1 MIELKEAMHYVTD
14 KIDVLSLK
22 IKEYIS
28 TDNMVPNRGGIIDCE
43 SLPKA
48 NRVTRYEPGDILISN
63 IRPYF
68 KKYGLRIE

>member
-14 KIDVLSLK
+14 KIDVSSLK

-48 NRVTRYEPGDILISN
+48 
-63 IRPYF
+63 
-68 KKYGLRIE
+68 